1 MDFQE
6 AVRESI
12 RQYFDGRQPDEYRK
26 SVGSR
31 KSKRNKKYF
40 DQVEIDLGLKQP
52 DDIKEEED
60 EGDA

>member
-12 RQYFDGRQPDEYRK
+12 RQYFAGKQPDSYRK
-26 SVGSR
+26 AVGSK

-40 DQVEIDLGLKQP
+40 DKVEVDLGLKQA